1 MNRKYLVLLV
11 LLIILFVCFAPAL
24 GENPFMSGTA
34 VEKTKQGL
42 HYPAFVR
49 RFIQKIG
56 ALQRK
61 MNKRMTALGREIK
74 TGENPHAIFILIAL
88 AFAYG
93 VIHAIGPG
101 HGKTVSGSYFL
112 SRRATMKKGILLG
125 FLIAVIH
132 AVSAVTVVLVLYFIL
147 KKGIG
152 TSMEHYSRAVKIASA
167 GAIMLI
173 GAFLLVRRVI
183 RKNGEEEEREN
194 HDSHDRSLLLIA
206 FAVGIVPCPG
216 AVLILLFSMNMDIIL
231 YGIILAFVM
240 SVGMALTISVTCCA
254 VIVAKKGILGSWG
267 DGGSGIK
274 RDARRIGLYSV
285 EILGAVIVVLF
296 GVFLLAGTL

>member
-1 MNRKYLVLLV
+1 MHRKQLLLLPLLMVLFTCLV
-11 LLIILFVCFAPAL
+11 APAF

-34 VEKTKQGL
+34 VEKAEKGL

-49 RFIQKIG
+49 RFVQKIG

-61 MNKRMTALGREIK
+61 MNKRMTELGREIK
-74 TGENPHAIFILIAL
+74 TGENPRAIFILIAL

-93 VIHAIGPG
+93 VIHALGPG

-112 SRRATMKKGILLG
+112 SRRATMKNGILLG

-152 TSMEHYSRAVKIASA
+152 VSMEHYSRVVKIASA

-173 GAFLLVRRVI
+173 GAFLLVRRI
-183 RKNGEEEEREN
+183 FRKEGEAEEN
-194 HDSHDRSLLLIA
+194 HGSHDRSLLLIA

-254 VIVAKKGILGSWG
+254 VIVAKKGILGSG
-267 DGGSGIK
+267 GGGGSGIK
-274 RDARRIGLYSV
+274 REARRIALYTV
-285 EILGAVIVVLF
+285 EILGAVIVVLL
-296 GVFLLAGTL
+296 GVFLLSGTV